1 VRGLGIQGIT
11 VDTRVS
17 KPNQSSQSTSPS
29 LHLSDHYASSSSRIP
44 DEQKSRSSDAVSQTP
59 LNRVSRLH
67 WRAADIAVGAALG
80 VACGVVFWG
89 FNFAYSWISPLLGAV
104 LPGVASLLHAFWYF
118 SGPLA
123 VLIIRKPGAAVYV
136 NFVGSVAEMVFGN
149 SYSFGFV
156 FLSALL
162 QGVFA
167 ELPFAIERYRRFNLP
182 LTVVSGVLTAV
193 EYGIFVLV
201 FRFQGVAFL
210 SARGITH
217 MVCEIIG
224 GALIAG
230 VMSWALYL
238 AIARTGALDR
248 FASGR
253 AVRRQ

>member
-1 VRGLGIQGIT
+1 MAAH
-11 VDTRVS
+11 VS
-17 KPNQSSQSTSPS
+17 KPEQSSRLSSTSS
-29 LHLSDHYASSSSRIP
+29 VKSNESISRP
-44 DEQKSRSSDAVSQTP
+44 SDAVAQIP
-59 LNRVSRLH
+59 ANRGSRLR

-167 ELPFAIERYRRFNLP
+167 ELPFTIERYRRFNLP

-217 MVCEIIG
+217 MVCEVIG

-230 VMSWALYL
+230 VMSWVLYL